1 MSMTA
6 SEFGR
11 RCCWRRNTLPS
22 AHVKLRHP
30 KLQKRRYRWQNFAGF
45 NRRHSHSSDSTA
57 LNVSEYRRLVFK
69 HHVHLVWRDDL
80 ETLVYQKVS
89 VLTPAAVPKRHT
101 EAF

>member
-1 MSMTA
+1 
-6 SEFGR
+6 
-11 RCCWRRNTLPS
+11 
-22 AHVKLRHP
+22 
-30 KLQKRRYRWQNFAGF
+30 
-45 NRRHSHSSDSTA
+45 

-80 ETLVYQKVS
+80 ETLVYQKVI